1 MSQFIHHVWEKPLL
15 FMLILAGHDE
25 RRFSLQINI
34 TKDITSMVQWVKA
47 FSMTSFLCILLLVIA
62 IGYCYWLLHFDSF
75 IILVLTVNTQP
86 VIACSGLAKQTLE
99 QCVECVQGW
108 QWRYQ
113 DNAIGVVLVSLLS
126 ALGMVGAL
134 FWCFCC
140 SLWASKC
147 RLGICNFNDKVSF
160 N

>member
-1 MSQFIHHVWEKPLL
+1 
-15 FMLILAGHDE
+15 MLILVGHEE
-25 RRFSLQINI
+25 RKFSLQINI
-34 TKDITSMVQWVKA
+34 TKDITSMVQWVKD
-47 FSMTSFLCILLLVIA
+47 FFMTSFLCILLLVIAIGYCYWLLLLVIA

-86 VIACSGLAKQTLE
+86 VITCSGLAKQTLE
-99 QCVECVQGW
+99 QCVECVRGW
-108 QWRYQ
+108 QRRHQ